1 MEFRIERAA
10 FAEAVG
16 WAGRAL
22 PSRTPVPVLGG
33 LLLAVGPGR
42 LTASGFDFEAAARI
56 EVDAETGAAGEVLVP
71 GRRLLDICRV
81 LPDGPVSCSLEG
93 TRFTVAAGGTEFG
106 LSTLPREEYPALPA
120 QPAPYGSVDAAAFA
134 AAVGQVAVAAGRDE
148 TLPVLTGVQLRL
160 DGDSMT
166 LSASDRY
173 RYAVRRVGWKPE
185 GVAGEGLAGGVGGVG
200 GAEGVGGAAGAD
212 GVVEALV
219 PARRLLD
226 AARSLARC
234 GGVRVGLE
242 TAAGGGLIGF
252 EGGGMRSVVRLLD
265 GRLPAYG
272 SLFDM
277 AGAAVAEVGCGVFTE
292 AVRRVAVVAE
302 ASSPVRLDFSAD
314 GSVLLRAGYGDD
326 VAAQRLP
333 AVLSGAQEVTVAFN
347 PAYLLDALNSFEAAR
362 LRLEMVGSGQR
373 VLVSGVEEGSGG
385 SVGAHRHLLMSVKQ
399 LV

>member
-33 LLLAVGPGR
+33 LLLAVTSGR
-42 LTASGFDFEAAARI
+42 LTVSGFDFEAAARI
-56 EVDAETGAAGEVLVP
+56 EVDAETGAPGEVLVP

-81 LPDGPVSCSLEG
+81 LPDGPVSCSLDG
-93 TRFTVAAGGTEFG
+93 ARFTVEAGGTEFG
-106 LSTLPREEYPALPA
+106 LSTLPREEYPAPPA
-120 QPAPYGSVDAAAFA
+120 QPGPYGSVDAAAFA
-134 AAVGQVAVAAGRDE
+134 TAVGQVAVAAGRDE

-160 DGDSMT
+160 DGESMT

-185 GVAGEGLAGGVGGVG
+185 GSVGAAEGMGVG
-200 GAEGVGGAAGAD
+200 GA
-212 GVVEALV
+212 VEALV

-234 GGVRVGLE
+234 AVVRVGLE
-242 TAAGGGLIGF
+242 PAAGGGLVGF

-277 AGAAVAEVGCGVFTE
+277 AGAAVAEVESGAFTE

-302 ASSPVRLDFSAD
+302 ASSPVRLDFSAG

-333 AVLSGAQEVTVAFN
+333 AVLSGAEEVGVAFN
-347 PAYLLDALNSFEAAR
+347 PAYLLDALNSFEAGR
-362 LRLEMVGSGQR
+362 LRLELIGAGQR
-373 VLVSGVEEGSGG
+373 VLLSGVEAEEGAGGVGG
-385 SVGAHRHLLMSVKQ
+385 SHRHLLMSVKQ

>member
-1 MEFRIERAA
+1 MEFRIDRAA

-33 LLLAVGPGR
+33 LLMAADAGR
-42 LTASGFDFEAAARI
+42 LTVSGFDFEAAARI
-56 EVDAETGAAGEVLVP
+56 EVDAETGAGGEVLVP

-81 LPDGPVSCSLEG
+81 LPDGPVSCALEG
-93 TRFTVAAGGTEFG
+93 TRFTVEAGGTEFG
-106 LSTLPREEYPALPA
+106 LSTLPRQEYPALPA
-120 QPAPYGSVDAAAFA
+120 QPSPYGTVDAAAFA
-134 AAVGQVAVAAGRDE
+134 TAVGQVAVAAGRDE

-185 GVAGEGLAGGVGGVG
+185 GASAGGGGDVSAG
-200 GAEGVGGAAGAD
+200 GG
-212 GVVEALV
+212 VEALV

-234 GGVRVGLE
+234 GVVRVGLE
-242 TAAGGGLIGF
+242 PAAGGGLVGF

-265 GRLPAYG
+265 GRLPKYG
-272 SLFDM
+272 TLFDM
-277 AGAAVAEVGCGVFTE
+277 AGAAVAEVECGAFAE

-333 AVLSGAQEVTVAFN
+333 AGLSGAEEVTVAFN
-347 PAYLLDALNSFEAAR
+347 PAYLLDALNSFDASR
-362 LRLEMVGSGQR
+362 LRLELIGTGQR
-373 VLVSGVEEGSGG
+373 ALLSGVEEEGGVEEAGGVVGS
-385 SVGAHRHLLMSVKQ
+385 HRHLLMSVKQ